1 MADKHLNQTK
11 IKKLEIEKSI
21 PNYRD
26 LERRINSNS
35 SIKFPQSTGR
45 GGLAQ
50 TMKLLSIVSSN
61 KTSVNIISI

>member
-50 TMKLLSIVSSN
+50 T
-61 KTSVNIISI
+61 